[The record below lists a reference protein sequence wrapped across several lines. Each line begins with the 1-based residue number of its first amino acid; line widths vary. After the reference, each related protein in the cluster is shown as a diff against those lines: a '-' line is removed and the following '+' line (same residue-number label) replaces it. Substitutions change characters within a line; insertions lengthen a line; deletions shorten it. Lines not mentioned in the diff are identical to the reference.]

1 VFNAPSAGSE
11 FKQKR
16 CVIFFMF
23 RKRSASI
30 GDNVEFA
37 FVVSLAE
44 HAAKAT
50 LVLVIAGSGVNN
62 EGIRPIVARVVNNWF
77 RTESSTEFIEG
88 AKSSRG
94 KRAAP
99 PNCVLASE
107 YVKRRRHK

>member
-1 VFNAPSAGSE
+1 MFNAPSAGSE

-16 CVIFFMF
+16 CVILFMF

-50 LVLVIAGSGVNN
+50 LVLVIAGGGVDD
-62 EGIRPIVARVVNNWF
+62 EGIRSVFARIVYNRF
-77 RTESSTEFIEG
+77 RAKSTTEF
-88 AKSSRG
+88 
-94 KRAAP
+94 
-99 PNCVLASE
+99 
-107 YVKRRRHK
+107 VK